1 MQQCGSYVFLPWQEA
16 LQQSPML
23 QALKREW
30 GECACHCSKWREKKE
45 ERGEKKK
52 CCKSCWGPQKRE
64 ERAKKKSFFPLIGA
78 AASPSSAWES
88 RHELTP
94 PLAYPGKKHPK
105 QLFISAVFFFYV
117 GVNFVKV
124 WINKLQWWQIMVI
137 LHISGKLVHWKVLIF
152 VGVQKWLPKSKSAF
166 KTSGFH
172 FLMIKLQYQKQTQ
185 KKINYNEWWMD
196 TDPFTQGK
204 KFSNKS
210 QREEVVILTLRQTV
224 QRPTST

>member
-1 MQQCGSYVFLPWQEA
+1 MELQPLPLLPENQGMNSLLLLLILEKNIQNNSLFQQF
-16 LQQSPML
+16 
-23 QALKREW
+23 
-30 GECACHCSKWREKKE
+30 
-45 ERGEKKK
+45 
-52 CCKSCWGPQKRE
+52 
-64 ERAKKKSFFPLIGA
+64 
-78 AASPSSAWES
+78 
-88 RHELTP
+88 
-94 PLAYPGKKHPK
+94 
-105 QLFISAVFFFYV
+105 FFFYV